1 MKILILTR
9 RMQMFVSR
17 RFSLLRTLAFPA
29 DTWTTVR
36 VATVACAVTLLLRL
50 GQDRWLLD
58 FVDRRSVA
66 GRSADH
72 VRIARIVKVTDI
84 VLQTGKPVLRSEC
97 LTRSLVLAYLLRGQG
112 FAVAIEFGVSNEQQ
126 SFTSHCWLVHEDA
139 PVFEDENPR
148 TAFNVI
154 HRIGGNQP

>member
-1 MKILILTR
+1 MSVTR
-9 RMQMFVSR
+9 RTQMFVSR
-17 RFSLLRTLAFPA
+17 RFRLLRTLAFPT
-29 DTWTTVR
+29 DTWTAVR
-36 VATVACAVTLLLRL
+36 VTAVAFVFTLLLRL

-66 GRSADH
+66 SRTAEPA
-72 VRIARIVKVTDI
+72 RIDRIVKVTDV
-84 VLQTGKPVLRSEC
+84 VLQTGKPILRSEC

-112 FAVAIEFGVSNEQQ
+112 FAVTIEFGVSNEQE

-154 HRIGGNQP
+154 HRIGGNQPE